1 MCRFS
6 KIAKNDKSLHPTIQ
20 TVHAQSGG
28 GSGGHPAGLAG
39 GGGHPAGLGGGP
51 AAGQG
56 GSTDKKN
63 IFSWVLNCV
72 QSVQYTVQYTI
83 VYFSN

>member
-1 MCRFS
+1 MCRFL
-6 KIAKNDKSLHPTIQ
+6 KIAKNAKSLHPTVQ

-56 GSTDKKN
+56 GSTDKKTYFHG
-63 IFSWVLNCV
+63 FS
-72 QSVQYTVQYTI
+72 I
-83 VYFSN
+83 VYSLYSILYSIL

>member
-56 GSTDKKN
+56 GSTDKKQH
-63 IFSWVLNCV
+63 IFMGSQLCTVCTV
-72 QSVQYTVQYTI
+72 QSFVCL
-83 VYFSN
+83 